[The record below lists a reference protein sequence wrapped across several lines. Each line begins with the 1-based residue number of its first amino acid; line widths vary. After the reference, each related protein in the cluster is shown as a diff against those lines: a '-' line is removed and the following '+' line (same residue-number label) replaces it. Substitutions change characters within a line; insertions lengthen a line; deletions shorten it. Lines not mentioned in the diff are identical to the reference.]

1 MQQYLRPS
9 HFIDSDHPAA
19 VEFAERQRGSSK
31 DPRDQAIS
39 LYYARYLMWRRWSS
53 TEAFFFGHLAKVYPH
68 LFGEQSPQMLG
79 DMQAELESGASQ

>member
-53 TEAFFFGHLAKVYPH
+53 TA
-68 LFGEQSPQMLG
+68 
-79 DMQAELESGASQ
+79 